1 MTPTQPNPCDEPLP
15 DLAEEAIRLFNAG
28 EYHAQ
33 HDLFEE
39 VWREEPRQIRD
50 LYQGVLQ
57 VGLAYY
63 HIVEG
68 NRRGALK
75 MFKRSERWLK
85 ELPDACQTI
94 DVAALKADAAHAKAA
109 VLALTDK
116 TMGEFDKSLLQPVKR
131 TELGTI

>member
-1 MTPTQPNPCDEPLP
+1 MTPDQINSCDEPLP
-15 DLAEEAIRLFNAG
+15 PLAEEAIRLFNAG

-39 VWREEPRQIRD
+39 VWRAEPRRIRD

-63 HIVEG
+63 QIVQG

-85 ELPDACQTI
+85 ALPDACQTI
-94 DVAALKADAAHAKAA
+94 DVAALKADAARAKAA
-109 VLALTDK
+109 VLALTDER
-116 TMGEFDKSLLQPVKR
+116 MDDFDKALLQPVKR
-131 TELGTI
+131 VEPR

>member
-1 MTPTQPNPCDEPLP
+1 MTPDQIKPCEESLP
-15 DLAEEAIRLFNAG
+15 PLAEEAIRLFNAG

-39 VWREEPRQIRD
+39 VWRAEPRRIRD

-63 HIVEG
+63 QIVQG

-85 ELPDACQTI
+85 NLPDVCQTI
-94 DVAALKADAAHAKAA
+94 DVAALKADAARAKAA
-109 VLALTDK
+109 VLALTDA
-116 TMGEFDKSLLQPVKR
+116 TMGDFDMTLLQPVKR
-131 TELGTI
+131 NEQL

>member
-1 MTPTQPNPCDEPLP
+1 MNDTDQLTPCEEPLP
-15 DLAEEAIRLFNAG
+15 PLAEEAIRLFNAG

-33 HDLFEE
+33 HDLLEE
-39 VWREEPRQIRD
+39 VWRNEPRKIRN

-63 HIVEG
+63 HIVQG

-85 ELPDACQTI
+85 DLPDSCQTI
-94 DVAALKADAAHAKAA
+94 DIAALKADAAQAKAA
-109 VLALTDK
+109 VLALADS
-116 TMGEFDKSLLQPVKR
+116 TMGEFDRSLLQPVKR
-131 TELGTI
+131 RFE

>member
-1 MTPTQPNPCDEPLP
+1 MTPDQNNPCEEPLP
-15 DLAEEAIRLFNAG
+15 PLAEEAIRLFNAG

-39 VWREEPRQIRD
+39 VWREEPRRIRD

-63 HIVEG
+63 HIVQG

-85 ELPDACQTI
+85 DLPDACQTI
-94 DVAALKADAAHAKAA
+94 DIGALKADAARAKAA
-109 VLALTDK
+109 VLALTDD
-116 TMGEFDKSLLQPVKR
+116 TMSEFDMTLLQPVKR
-131 TELGTI
+131 RFE